1 MADIRTRIR
10 HWWNEK
16 NAQPDIP
23 NTPVSQDILHLF
35 RLRREHRLLRLRFN
49 GLGQDFQSLLLEVDL
64 RNRRLILD
72 EPFPAVDETRLVAG
86 RRVDVASI
94 EGAASTRFE
103 SRVEGLQQ
111 HRDLPALVLAMPES
125 VTAFQRRNFFRLAVQ
140 EHMPVQAVLRH
151 QVLGNLS
158 ARVLD
163 LSSRGV
169 RISVPSLEE
178 HDPLQTAPF
187 LLKLAGDRGFLC
199 TLRVCSQHS
208 SLDQESSVLGG
219 ALEGLNPPQLQLIER
234 FIARSQR
241 TQRQR
246 ELALETP

>member
-16 NAQPDIP
+16 NAPPDIP
-23 NTPVSQDILHLF
+23 DTPVSQDVLHLF

-64 RNRRLILD
+64 RSRRLILD

-86 RRVDVASI
+86 RRVEVASI

-103 SRVEGLQQ
+103 SRVEGLQV
-111 HRDLPALVLAMPES
+111 HRDLPALVLSMPDS

-140 EHMPVQAVLRH
+140 EHMPVQGVLRH
-151 QVLGNLS
+151 QVLGSLS

-169 RISVPSLEE
+169 RIAIPSVEE
-178 HDPLQTAPF
+178 HGPVQTAPF

-199 TLRVCSQHS
+199 TLRVCSQHP

-241 TQRQR
+241 AQRQR
-246 ELALETP
+246 ELALETS